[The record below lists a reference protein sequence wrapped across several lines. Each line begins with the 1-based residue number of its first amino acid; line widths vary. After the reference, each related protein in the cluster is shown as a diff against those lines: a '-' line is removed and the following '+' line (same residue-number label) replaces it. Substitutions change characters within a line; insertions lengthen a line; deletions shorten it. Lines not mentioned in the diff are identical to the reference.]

1 MTAEEFR
8 KKEGWHY
15 ANFFIEEELDYSA
28 LDEFAEA
35 YASHVLQE
43 YKEELAEWVKGQIQ
57 VERKLFVEIGRHQ
70 AFEFV
75 LTKLKEE

>member
-43 YKEELAEWVKGQIQ
+43 YKEELAEWVEKHKDHRPVDRWDEGFN
-57 VERKLFVEIGRHQ
+57 VGIG
-70 AFEFV
+70 EV